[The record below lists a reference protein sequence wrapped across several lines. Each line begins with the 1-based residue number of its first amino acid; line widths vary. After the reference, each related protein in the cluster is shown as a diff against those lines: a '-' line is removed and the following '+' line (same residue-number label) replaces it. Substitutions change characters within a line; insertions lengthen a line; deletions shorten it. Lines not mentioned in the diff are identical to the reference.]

1 MGLFGKKKAD
11 NYELDK
17 IEKQIYDLKE
27 KYNRLNRKLMISL
40 GTKQL
45 SASELKKYKKGVE
58 ELSEI
63 EEKIKKLE
71 KLERTIG
78 MSSLINKSR

>member
-27 KYNRLNRKLMISL
+27 KYNRLNRELMISL

-45 SASELKKYKKGVE
+45 SASELKKYKTNQD
-58 ELSEI
+58 
-63 EEKIKKLE
+63 KIPNYGIFFIFN
-71 KLERTIG
+71 T
-78 MSSLINKSR
+78 

>member
-1 MGLFGKKKAD
+1 MGLFGKKAD

-17 IEKQIYDLKE
+17 IEKQIYNLTE
-27 KYNRLNRKLMISL
+27 RYNELNRELTISL

-45 SASELKKYKKGVE
+45 SASELKKYKKGIVE
-58 ELSEI
+58 LEKI
-63 EEKIKKLE
+63 EEKIKELK

>member
-27 KYNRLNRKLMISL
+27 RYNNLNRKLMISL
-40 GTKQL
+40 GTKEL
-45 SASELKKYKKGVE
+45 SASELKKYRKKVD
-58 ELSEI
+58 ELCTLEK
-63 EEKIKKLE
+63 KIKELE